1 MPESSTLTTRLPSDP
16 FVHVHKGP
24 VIIQLGAFCRP
35 GCVCVCVCV
44 CGWVCGGE
52 LVMVSGRRVVLR
64 DEDASS
70 VSVGKNARRL
80 NTLAHYRVV
89 DGSTLAVR
97 TRYTAAAKPANGEY
111 RTQRPKHTLAASTT
125 FALEK
130 SQDRQTDRRTDGR
143 RPGSRFTK
151 YLTIYL

>member
-1 MPESSTLTTRLPSDP
+1 
-16 FVHVHKGP
+16 VGV
-24 VIIQLGAFCRP
+24 
-35 GCVCVCVCV
+35 
-44 CGWVCGGE
+44 WVCGVE

-97 TRYTAAAKPANGEY
+97 TRYTAAAKPANGEC

-130 SQDRQTDRRTDGR
+130 SQDRQTDRRTETRVPIYKISDDL
-143 RPGSRFTK
+143 SMIIFIDE
-151 YLTIYL
+151 LSLIIIYLQCFDAVGWAAGRASAL

>member
-1 MPESSTLTTRLPSDP
+1 
-16 FVHVHKGP
+16 
-24 VIIQLGAFCRP
+24 
-35 GCVCVCVCV
+35 
-44 CGWVCGGE
+44 
-52 LVMVSGRRVVLR
+52 MVSGRRVVLR

-111 RTQRPKHTLAASTT
+111 RTQRPKHTLAASAT

-130 SQDRQTDRRTDGR
+130 SQDRQTDRRTDGDQG
-143 RPGSRFTK
+143 PD
-151 YLTIYL
+151 LQNI

>member
-1 MPESSTLTTRLPSDP
+1 
-16 FVHVHKGP
+16 
-24 VIIQLGAFCRP
+24 
-35 GCVCVCVCV
+35 
-44 CGWVCGGE
+44 
-52 LVMVSGRRVVLR
+52 MVSGRRVVLR

-130 SQDRQTDRRTDGR
+130 SQDRQTDGR